1 MADEY
6 DKGFDNID
14 EEAPEEGKPQKAGI
28 AAGAILGIL
37 KWVAIGLGFVF
48 LVVVIVIITVGI
60 LNKQSK
66 PLTELPNSEIYMKAA
81 PMWSTFT
88 AIDQVTVT
96 TMDKEPWAIT
106 VKINLAYDEAD
117 KTILTELTNR
127 KYQIQDFLRNF
138 FSKKLIEELMPDK
151 EPVLKEELRNQLN
164 ALLTKPAIKDIYF
177 QDFRRTQM

>member
-6 DKGFDNID
+6 DKGFDNT
-14 EEAPEEGKPQKAGI
+14 EEELPEQGKPSRASAG
-28 AAGAILGIL
+28 AQAILGIL
-37 KWVAIGLGFVF
+37 KWVAIGLGLVF
-48 LVVVIVIITVGI
+48 VVVIIVIITVSI

-66 PLTELPNSEIYMKAA
+66 PMTELPNSEEYMRAS
-81 PMWSTFT
+81 PMWPTFT

-117 KTILTELTNR
+117 KAILTELTNR
-127 KYQIQDFLRNF
+127 KYQIQDFLRSF
-138 FSKKLIEELMPDK
+138 FSKKLIEELMPEK
-151 EPVLKEELRNQLN
+151 ESVLKEELRNQLN
-164 ALLTKPAIKDIYF
+164 AMLTKPAIKDIYF

>member
-1 MADEY
+1 MAD
-6 DKGFDNID
+6 DFNKDD
-14 EEAPEEGKPQKAGI
+14 ESFEEDVEIQGKTSRAAIG
-28 AAGAILGIL
+28 AGAILGIL
-37 KWVAIGLGFVF
+37 KWVAIALGFVF
-48 LVVVIVIITVGI
+48 LVVIIVIITVGI

-66 PLTELPNSEIYMKAA
+66 PLTELPNSELYMKAA
-81 PMWSTFT
+81 PMWATFT

-96 TMDKEPWAIT
+96 TMDKDPWAIT

-117 KTILTELTNR
+117 KDILTELTNR

-151 EPVLKEELRNQLN
+151 EPVLKEELRNQIN
-164 ALLTKPAIKDIYF
+164 AILTKPAIKDIYF